1 MSAWWLNWLGNKSSL
16 PAEQQQRLDAWQNLP
31 RIVLDKP
38 FNATRYVVVDV
49 ESSGLN
55 LMKDHLISIGA
66 IAVVNGQ
73 IVLGESFYVVL
84 QQETVSHKENILL
97 HGIGGAAQTGG
108 MPAADALL
116 AFLEYLGK
124 DPLIAF
130 HVTFDQT
137 MIRRAIRQ
145 CLGIPFDHAWV
156 DMAYLMPA
164 IYPVYAS
171 RYRSLD
177 DWIAHF
183 NIHNDARHNALSD
196 AMVTAQLL
204 QIALGQASK
213 KNIVNFAGLR
223 DLEKM
228 QRWVSS
234 VS

>member
-16 PAEQQQRLDAWQNLP
+16 TAEQQQRLDTWKSLP
-31 RIVLDKP
+31 RTALDKL
-38 FNATRYVVVDV
+38 FNTTRYVVVDV
-49 ESSGLN
+49 ETSGLN
-55 LMKDHLISIGA
+55 LMQDHLISIGA
-66 IAVVNGQ
+66 VAVVNGQ
-73 IVLGESFYVVL
+73 IALGESFYVVL

-97 HGIGGAAQTGG
+97 HGIGGGEQTGG
-108 MPAADALL
+108 VPAADALL

-137 MIRRAIRQ
+137 MIQRAIRQ
-145 CLGIPFDHAWV
+145 YLGMSFDHPWS

-164 IYPVYAS
+164 IYPAQAS

-177 DWIAHF
+177 DWITLF
-183 NIHNDARHNALSD
+183 NIQNDARHNALSD
-196 AMVTAQLL
+196 AMVTAQLF
-204 QIALGQASK
+204 QIALSQTSK
-213 KNIVNFAGLR
+213 KNIADFAGLR

-234 VS
+234 IS